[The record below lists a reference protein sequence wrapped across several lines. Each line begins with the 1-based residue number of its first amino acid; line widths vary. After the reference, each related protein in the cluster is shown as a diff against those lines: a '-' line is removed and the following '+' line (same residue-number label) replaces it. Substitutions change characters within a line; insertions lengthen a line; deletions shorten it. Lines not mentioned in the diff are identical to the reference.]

1 MHAHSHNHE
10 SPAQTEGRLVPWAS
24 FYDLTVNMMTLGRV
38 RRLRTLTVEQALL
51 KPGEKVL
58 DVGCGTGGVTI
69 STKLRVAK
77 NG

>member
-1 MHAHSHNHE
+1 
-10 SPAQTEGRLVPWAS
+10 
-24 FYDLTVNMMTLGRV
+24 MMTLGRV
-38 RRLRTLTVEQALL
+38 RRLRTLTVEQALV

-69 STKLRVAK
+69 SAKLRVAK